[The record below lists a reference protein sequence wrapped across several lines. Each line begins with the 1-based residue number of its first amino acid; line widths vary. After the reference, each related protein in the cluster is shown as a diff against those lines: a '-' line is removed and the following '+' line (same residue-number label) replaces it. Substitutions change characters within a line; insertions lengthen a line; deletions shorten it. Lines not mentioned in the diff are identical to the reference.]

1 VKPNLRAA
9 SDRERRLAVSPLA
22 IAAAAVIG
30 LTRSDIAASKRPPAA
45 ISPMVPT
52 VPAATFSPE
61 LADLTIT
68 APSIESWR
76 EAQHAPL
83 RAARRH
89 LI

>member
-1 VKPNLRAA
+1 
-9 SDRERRLAVSPLA
+9 
-22 IAAAAVIG
+22 
-30 LTRSDIAASKRPPAA
+30 
-45 ISPMVPT
+45 MVPT

-76 EAQHAPL
+76 DAQHAPL

-89 LI
+89 LIYGPKEGDSR

>member
-1 VKPNLRAA
+1 MIRHRSLKEAA
-9 SDRERRLAVSPLA
+9 GRDL
-22 IAAAAVIG
+22 
-30 LTRSDIAASKRPPAA
+30 
-45 ISPMVPT
+45 PMVPT